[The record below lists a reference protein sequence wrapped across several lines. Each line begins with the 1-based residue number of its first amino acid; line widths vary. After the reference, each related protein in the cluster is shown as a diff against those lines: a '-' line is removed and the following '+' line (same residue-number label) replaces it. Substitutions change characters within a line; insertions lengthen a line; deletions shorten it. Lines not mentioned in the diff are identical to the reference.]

1 MSRPWHFVQHDA
13 QEGLHHMKSYQDF
26 KDPFKVTD
34 KQTDQIDQPIDEPM
48 DGQKKPIEIHGY
60 IFKKN
65 TGETKSQN
73 L

>member
-1 MSRPWHFVQHDA
+1 
-13 QEGLHHMKSYQDF
+13 MKSYQDF
-26 KDPFKVTD
+26 KGPFKVTD
-34 KQTDQIDQPIDEPM
+34 KQTDQQIDQPIDGPM